1 MLSSKQIEI
10 FYEVYKNS
18 SMTAAANK
26 MQISQ
31 PSISK
36 TLAAVEKNLGFKLFL
51 RKGKKLIPTNE
62 AVELFEQASIVTN
75 QLKNFNYIAN
85 TYKSRS
91 LDFINIGTTP
101 SLAETLVPKIIKKY
115 NLVKPDAR
123 FNLINL
129 NSIDLIEE
137 RYKPDID
144 ITICFNARSPSNSK
158 NIIIKEGK
166 HFLVSPKKYNLKKE
180 IYLKDVLHIPYIE
193 ITNLLSLYSESS
205 IMNYFIKNELNMNF
219 YFKSDSYSAALSI
232 INEGIGISILD
243 DNTISKADKNLV
255 NISNII
261 DTEFTYQVN
270 AIIKNDIASTLCN
283 DFFNY
288 LSEQSQL
295 SH

>member
-205 IMNYFIKNELNMNF
+205 IMNYFIKNELSMNF

-232 INEGIGISILD
+232 INEGIGMSILD
-243 DNTISKADKNLV
+243 DNTVSKADKNLV